1 MNVGDGRAEWIALRP
16 AYRKDPSNEVDKT
29 IPPFNDHTA
38 DLFEP
43 LINLLNSLPTPSDP
57 TKIPAASR
65 ARLAAQLN
73 ETNPDAFANVAAK
86 DTAHFFELAKRMG
99 VVRLGFGKEP
109 GSEWC
114 ALRREYRKVK
124 EVGGASSSPVSTP
137 TRTKSG
143 SEDPIVA
150 VPATPFQP
158 EVTTDPLANL
168 FSRSLS
174 LNDGSSSPTAGRKL
188 SPLPSRM
195 SSTLSQSAVVGET
208 SGGSSSKVEE
218 EEESESSSEES
229 SEDEK
234 ESEDE

>member
-1 MNVGDGRAEWIALRP
+1 MGDGRAEWISLRD
-16 AYRKDPSNEVDKT
+16 AFRKEPSNEVDKV
-29 IPPFNDHTA
+29 IPPYNEHTA

-65 ARLAAQLN
+65 ARLAAQLT
-73 ETNPDAFANVAAK
+73 ETHSDAFTNVAAK
-86 DTAHFFELAKRMG
+86 DTVQFFELAGRMG

-114 ALRREYRKVK
+114 ALRREYRKTK
-124 EVGGASSSPVSTP
+124 EVGGTSSPISTP

-143 SEDPIVA
+143 SEDPINS
-150 VPATPFQP
+150 VPATPLAS
-158 EVTTDPLANL
+158 TDSSDPLSSMLN
-168 FSRSLS
+168 RSLN
-174 LNDGSSSPTAGRKL
+174 LNNGASSPTTGRKL

-195 SSTLSQSAVVGET
+195 SSTLSQSAVC
-208 SGGSSSKVEE
+208 GSSGDRSAKAEE
-218 EEESESSSEES
+218 ESSSEEEE

-234 ESEDE
+234 ESDEE